1 MFSEKGWINCIL
13 FEAWLGNVL
22 VPYHKKQIS
31 SGNLPADQPG
41 LLLVDG
47 HSSHESLAAIEM
59 AKANNITIFCL
70 PPHFTHL
77 LQPLDVSYF
86 RSLKSNWSREAET
99 LGRDPRNEGKY
110 VTKATFCRTLNK
122 AWEKTIAKRE
132 TVTNGFRRCGLFP
145 FRQVS
150 LADLL
155 QDRLPPS
162 HALHREADDDV
173 PQLDEAGDAG
183 IQIVDEG
190 TRVSSEVGQTVD
202 RGTWVSNEVG
212 QTVDRGTRV
221 SNEVGQTVDR
231 GTRLSNEM
239 GQTVD
244 GGTQV
249 SNEVGQTVDRDTRVS
264 NEMGQTVDGS
274 RPVSREVGQ
283 IDDEGRVSNEGVHG
297 DSDSLGDLLKLLA
310 LCAGLQAKGRVNVN
324 KENKRVNS
332 IKKTRCSVKKTK
344 KEKRHAKLLTENTVK
359 ILGDDGASV
368 TQATN
373 VADASSEEDCDCIY
387 CEESFIQTGGDWIEC
402 QSCKKWAQCKCAV
415 IDSGERYF
423 TCSLCE

>member
-1 MFSEKGWINCIL
+1 M
-13 FEAWLGNVL
+13 
-22 VPYHKKQIS
+22 
-31 SGNLPADQPG
+31 
-41 LLLVDG
+41 
-47 HSSHESLAAIEM
+47 
-59 AKANNITIFCL
+59 
-70 PPHFTHL
+70 
-77 LQPLDVSYF
+77 
-86 RSLKSNWSREAET
+86 
-99 LGRDPRNEGKY
+99 
-110 VTKATFCRTLNK
+110 TKATFCRTFNK

-145 FRQVS
+145 FRRVS

-162 HALHREADDDV
+162 HALHREADDNV

-190 TRVSSEVGQTVD
+190 TRVSSEVGRKVD

-231 GTRLSNEM
+231 GTRVSNEM

-249 SNEVGQTVDRDTRVS
+249 SNEVGQTVDRETRVS

-297 DSDSLGDLLKLLA
+297 DSDSLGDLLELPSFVRRAASKRKSNPYCRILTA
-310 LCAGLQAKGRVNVN
+310 DSFIAGKKAKVEASTRKGRVNVN
-324 KENKRVNS
+324 KENKRVKS
-332 IKKTRCSVKKTK
+332 IKKTRCSVKKNKERK
-344 KEKRHAKLLTENTVK
+344 KTC
-359 ILGDDGASV
+359 
-368 TQATN
+368 QA
-373 VADASSEEDCDCIY
+373 
-387 CEESFIQTGGDWIEC
+387 
-402 QSCKKWAQCKCAV
+402 
-415 IDSGERYF
+415 IDRKYRKNSGR
-423 TCSLCE
+423 